1 MSHTGLSNVRARP
14 QVMDIVRAVDSLIF
28 DVDGVLVDV
37 SQSIR
42 IVNVET
48 VRIYL
53 SQVLGWPAHSPA
65 RQPAGS
71 CCEPEDVDELK
82 RTPGFNDDWAVTKC
96 LVLLCLAKAE
106 KYGTN
111 EPAKL
116 RSLPPT
122 VSEMAQELRKSLGGY
137 GGFVEMA
144 LSGLDEKARR
154 AALANWRGETIV
166 ELFKDV
172 YAGEENVRRFYG
184 REAKHYRGP
193 GFFRF
198 ERPIAD
204 AQRLAKAP
212 WKMGLYTG
220 KLWGETVAA
229 LELVGADDIFDRARA
244 VVADDG
250 ILKPDPRGLQQV
262 AAVLQSKAAIFVGDG
277 PDDSEAVRRYTES
290 ASPQDPPVLGCSV
303 PYQAGSG
310 ADLRDFQPGIDIVAP
325 DVNALIDWLER
336 AQAASGS
343 PG

>member
-1 MSHTGLSNVRARP
+1 MFESAASDVRVRP
-14 QVMDIVRAVDSLIF
+14 EIMDIVLAVDSLIF

-53 SQVLGWPAHSPA
+53 NQIVGWPG
-65 RQPAGS
+65 AGPY
-71 CCEPEDVDELK
+71 CEPEDVDELK

-106 KYGTN
+106 KYGMK
-111 EPAKL
+111 EPSRL

-122 VSEMAQELRKSLGGY
+122 VEQLARELRRSRRGY
-137 GGFVEMA
+137 DGFVEMA
-144 LSGLDEKARR
+144 LSELDESARR
-154 AALANWRGETIV
+154 AAFASWDGETIV

-172 YAGEENVRRFYG
+172 YAGEENVRRFYS

-198 ERPIAD
+198 ERPIVVGE
-204 AQRLAKAP
+204 RLANSR

-220 KLWGETVAA
+220 KLWGETMGA

-250 ILKPDPRGLQQV
+250 IFKPDPRGLQRV
-262 AAVLQSKAAIFVGDG
+262 VAVLQSKAAIFVGDG
-277 PDDSEAVRRYTES
+277 PDDSEAVRRYSES
-290 ASPQDPPVLGCSV
+290 ASPQDPPVLGCRV
-303 PYQAGSG
+303 PYELGGRAHSQT
-310 ADLRDFQPGIDIVAP
+310 LEPGIDLTAP
-325 DVNALIDWLER
+325 DVNALIDWLGRTQEPR
-336 AQAASGS
+336 GE
-343 PG
+343 